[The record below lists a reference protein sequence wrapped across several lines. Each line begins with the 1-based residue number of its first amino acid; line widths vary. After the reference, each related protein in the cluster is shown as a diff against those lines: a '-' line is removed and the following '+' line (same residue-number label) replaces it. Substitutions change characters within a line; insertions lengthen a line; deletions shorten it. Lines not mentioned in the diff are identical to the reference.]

1 MSDVY
6 DAKAALVTLLQAA
19 SVPAGLLD
27 GVGVGYAWEPD
38 LGVRSLYGGGVSF
51 EVEDGVGEAH
61 VLQRETATISL
72 YARAV
77 LRPAGSVASTD
88 AQVKAIRA
96 AVQAVLKANPKI
108 GGQWSW
114 EGITSGRGDY
124 SQTDDETASIL
135 SLQVRFGTYAS
146 W

>member
-6 DAKAALVTLLQAA
+6 DAKAALITLLQAA
-19 SVPAGLLD
+19 SAPLGLLA
-27 GVGVGYAWEPD
+27 GVQVAYAWQPD
-38 LGVRSLYGGGVSF
+38 LGVRSLYGGGVTF
-51 EVEDGVGEAH
+51 ENEDGVGEPQ
-61 VLQRETATISL
+61 VLQKETATISL

-77 LRPAGSVASTD
+77 NRPPGSVAVTD
-88 AQVKAIRA
+88 AAVKAIRVG
-96 AVQAVLKANPKI
+96 VQAVLKANPKV

-124 SQTDDETASIL
+124 SQTKDETVSVL

>member
-6 DAKAALVTLLQAA
+6 DAKAALITLLQAA

-27 GVGVGYAWEPD
+27 GVKVAYEWEPD
-38 LGVRSLYGGGVSF
+38 LGERSLYGGGVSF
-51 EVEDGVGEAH
+51 EVEDGVGEPQ
-61 VLQRETATISL
+61 VLQRETATVSL

-77 LRPAGSVASTD
+77 LRPPGSVVTSD

-96 AVQAVLKANPKI
+96 AVHAVLKANPKI
-108 GGQWSW
+108 GGQFSW

-124 SQTDDETASIL
+124 SQTDDETTSVL
-135 SLQVRFGTYAS
+135 SLQLRFGTYAS